1 MSDLKTRVISAVV
14 ATILFVMIMISP
26 NIVFKVAFV
35 LLATGMVFE
44 VVRAF
49 SFSRL
54 LKTLCLISA
63 IILSSLTIVADKYLL
78 LGLFLFVIVILFC
91 VLSDPEKYNINELM
105 TATFTLLY
113 VCIFTSFMPR
123 ILTLEGYGKL
133 TLLFVFI
140 CAWLS
145 DIGAY
150 FTGRFFGK
158 HKLIPK
164 VSPKKTVEG
173 AIGGIVSAVLFSLVY
188 ALCLNKFWQIDVHY
202 LSIAIFAIFASILG
216 QAGDLLASMIKR
228 YCGIKDFG
236 KIMPGHGGLL
246 DRCDSIVLIAPL
258 LYYYICIFGS
268 LLA

>member
-1 MSDLKTRVISAVV
+1 MSDLKTRVISSVV
-14 ATILFVMIMISP
+14 ALLLFAVIMILP
-26 NIVFKVAFV
+26 NPVFYVAFI

-49 SFSRL
+49 SFSHL
-54 LKTLCLISA
+54 LKTVCLIFA
-63 IILSSLTIVADKYLL
+63 VILSTLTIFAYGYLF
-78 LGLFLFVIVILFC
+78 LGLFLFVVAILFC
-91 VLSDPEKYNINELM
+91 VLSNPEKYNITELM
-105 TATFTLLY
+105 AASFTLLY

-123 ILTLEGYGKL
+123 IVMMGDFGKL
-133 TLLFVFI
+133 NLLFLFI

-145 DIGAY
+145 DTGAY
-150 FTGRFFGK
+150 FAGRFFGK

-173 AIGGIVSAVLFSLVY
+173 AIGGIVSAVLFSVIY
-188 ALCLNKFWQIDVHY
+188 AFCMDKIWQIDAHY
-202 LSIAIFAIFASILG
+202 VLIAIFAVLAAALG

-246 DRCDSIVLIAPL
+246 DRCDSLVLIAPL
-258 LYYYICIFGS
+258 LYYYLCIFGN